1 MLSVSSFYLI
11 LCVVNA
17 TYRSGFNMPVNQ
29 PKKPRGKD
37 NYVGVEI
44 EFFAPIESGPLWKRF
59 AEQKLG
65 KYLHLKDDGS
75 IDVPEKY
82 QQSDDYDQDYEELPC
97 SECSHRCGMSK
108 TKCCSCGGKLKD
120 PRARKKIQVHE
131 SHELAILVKQS
142 EMEDVVKRVCKVL
155 QECEAKVNKSCG
167 LHVHLDMRNREPS
180 KAYANLVLTQ
190 PLLFRLVHKSRK
202 RSGYCDEINTE
213 SKFEQMVNS
222 GRYYTIN
229 ASAYSKFKTIEVR
242 MHQGT
247 IDGDKIVNWIC
258 LLLETIEADP
268 LDRVVRTLQDVNRL
282 KVSPKVLQYV
292 SKEARKRA

>member
-1 MLSVSSFYLI
+1 
-11 LCVVNA
+11 
-17 TYRSGFNMPVNQ
+17 MPINQ

-59 AEQKLG
+59 SEAKLG

-75 IDVPEKY
+75 IDVPAKY
-82 QQSDDYDQDYEELPC
+82 QESDDYDADYEELPC
-97 SECSHRCGMSK
+97 TKCSHRCGMSK
-108 TKCCSCGGKLKD
+108 VTCCSCGGLLTQPK
-120 PRARKKIQVHE
+120 ARKKIQVHE

-142 EMEDVVKRVCKVL
+142 EMEDVVKRVCKIL
-155 QECEAKVNKSCG
+155 QDSEAKVNASCG

-190 PLLFRLVHKSRK
+190 PLLFRLVTKGRK
-202 RSGYCDEINTE
+202 RSGYCDEVSQGTSFE
-213 SKFEQMVNS
+213 SMTHG
-222 GRYYTIN
+222 GRYHTIN
-229 ASAYSKFKTIEVR
+229 ASAYEKFKTIEVR
-242 MHQGT
+242 MHHGT
-247 IDGDKIVNWIC
+247 IDGEKIVNWIC

-268 LDRVVRTLQDVNRL
+268 LDRIVRTIKDVNRL

>member
-1 MLSVSSFYLI
+1 MDIGRKLI
-11 LCVVNA
+11 NA
-17 TYRSGFNMPVNQ
+17 IYRSGFNMPINQ

-44 EFFAPIESGPLWKRF
+44 EFFAPIESEPLWKRF
-59 AEQKLG
+59 SEAKLG

-75 IDVPEKY
+75 IDVPAKY
-82 QQSDDYDQDYEELPC
+82 QESDDYEELPC
-97 SECSHRCGMSK
+97 TKCSHRCGMSK
-108 TKCCSCGGKLKD
+108 VTCCYCGGLLTQPK
-120 PRARKKIQVHE
+120 ARKKIQVHE

-142 EMEDVVKRVCKVL
+142 EMEDVVKRVCKIL
-155 QECEAKVNKSCG
+155 QDSEAKVNASCG

-190 PLLFRLVHKSRK
+190 PLLFRLVTKGRK
-202 RSGYCDEINTE
+202 RSGYCDEVSQGTSFE
-213 SKFEQMVNS
+213 SMTH
-222 GRYYTIN
+222 GDRYRTIN
-229 ASAYSKFKTIEVR
+229 ASAYEKFKTIEVR
-242 MHQGT
+242 MHHGT
-247 IDGDKIVNWIC
+247 IDGEKIVNWIC

-268 LDRVVRTLQDVNRL
+268 LDRIVRTIKDVNRL